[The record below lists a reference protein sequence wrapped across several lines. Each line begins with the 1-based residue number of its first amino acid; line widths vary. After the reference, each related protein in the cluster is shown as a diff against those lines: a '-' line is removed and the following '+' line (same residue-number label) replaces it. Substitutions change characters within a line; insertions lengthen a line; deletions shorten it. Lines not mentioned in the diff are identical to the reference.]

1 MATLKK
7 SKYILARSNNAPATM
22 LDVKA
27 VLYDI
32 IEIEIPDGGTGV
44 QYFDDLLD
52 VDPSNKHDKYIVYFD
67 DSIGKYALEAFP
79 IPSPAANNDFLVGQ
93 ASGNV
98 WVKKTLAEVKT
109 ILGVGG
115 GGSAFCVLTTTD
127 QTNIKNTASFADIT
141 ALSFSADANSMYFIH
156 WTILVTTTASN
167 GFRVALT
174 TPSGS
179 SMEVVRSWYGTNS
192 SNVMTSDDYM
202 GSSQFTNIGAYWV
215 RFEGFVKT
223 GATAGTVQGR
233 IITSKEANVLTVR
246 AGSGG
251 LVVKKS

>member
-7 SKYILARSNNAPATM
+7 SKYILARSNSAPATM

-79 IPSPAANNDFLVGQ
+79 IPSPTADNDFLVGQ
-93 ASGNV
+93 ATGNV

-109 ILGVGG
+109 ILGITTP
-115 GGSAFCVLTTTD
+115 SAYCVLTTTN
-127 QTNIKNTASFADIT
+127 QTGINNTASFIDIT
-141 ALSFSADANSMYFIH
+141 DLNFSADANSMYFIH

-179 SMEVVRSWYGTNS
+179 SMEVVRSWYGTNT
-192 SNVMTSDDYM
+192 SNVMNSDDYM
-202 GSSQFTNIGAYWV
+202 GASQFTNIGAYWV
-215 RFEGFVKT
+215 RFEGYVKT

-233 IITSKEANVLTVR
+233 IITNNVTNVLTVR

-251 LVVKKS
+251 LVTKKS